1 MVAPRSALRGAV
13 SILVA
18 YAFVVQALL
27 AGLAG
32 AAGAG
37 ELLGVCGASAADQ
50 RDDTTGHDT
59 PGHGPDRADC
69 CLAPCM
75 PLPPPQPGGA
85 DADPPERRVIRAL
98 YAVAA
103 AGTDH
108 SRIHLPPRAR
118 APPS

>member
-18 YAFVVQALL
+18 YALVLQVLL

-37 ELLGVCGASAADQ
+37 ELSGLCGSSAAYQ
-50 RDDTTGHDT
+50 GDDTTGHDT
-59 PGHGPDRADC
+59 TGHGPDRADC

-75 PLPPPQPGGA
+75 PLPPSQPGGA
-85 DADPPERRVIRAL
+85 DADPPERGVIRAL

-103 AGTDH
+103 AGTDD
-108 SRIHLPPRAR
+108 SRTHLPPRAR